1 MRYCRNGQRRKMRH
15 CLRHLSFRRT
25 LLAYAT
31 LSCATNIVKIFRP
44 AVSRIVKPNLI
55 RRRCRRTTNGCGNRQ
70 QIFYVDLAV
79 AVDSLKL
86 NTKCVGPALGDVMR
100 LIADNGQKRKTPR
113 KGGVSNVVNCSV
125 SAENSR
131 KRSPS
136 ERTERRLY

>member
-1 MRYCRNGQRRKMRH
+1 MVG
-15 CLRHLSFRRT
+15 LS
-25 LLAYAT
+25 
-31 LSCATNIVKIFRP
+31 IVGGTPPIFDP
-44 AVSRIVKPNLI
+44 SGYRIVFPNLVACYTK
-55 RRRCRRTTNGCGNRQ
+55 CRRGLRGCDSKNINQRN
-70 QIFYVDLAV
+70 VSLAV
-79 AVDSLKL
+79 YGFKL
-86 NTKCVGPALGDVMR
+86 NSKRDGGTSRRGCNR